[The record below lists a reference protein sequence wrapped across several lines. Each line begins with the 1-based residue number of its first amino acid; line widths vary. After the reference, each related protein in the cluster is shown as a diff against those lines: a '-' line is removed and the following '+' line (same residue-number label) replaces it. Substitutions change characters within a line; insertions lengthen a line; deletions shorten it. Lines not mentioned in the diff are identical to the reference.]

1 MIAIKQ
7 YNYKKV
13 EIPKDL
19 VPAEIIGKEFGVY
32 IVFVSGY
39 PKQRNKKIKLIEKFI
54 KKMK

>member
-13 EIPKDL
+13 EIPKEL